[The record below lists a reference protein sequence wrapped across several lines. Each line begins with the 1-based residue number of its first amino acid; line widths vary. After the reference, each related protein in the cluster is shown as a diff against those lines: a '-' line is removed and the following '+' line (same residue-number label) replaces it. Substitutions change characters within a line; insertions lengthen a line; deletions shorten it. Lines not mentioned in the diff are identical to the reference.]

1 MNKWVSCDS
10 CEWVE
15 CHWLL
20 RMHTKNRSHNFY
32 FFMVDHISSTH
43 NMRKAFWVIRQL
55 MTNHVLLW
63 PLIIFATVNCSWN
76 FLSIVISP
84 LQEIKGP
91 FGDWGVFLD
100 LLQIV
105 LNILFPLFIII
116 LLSSLRTWD
125 NLSKCV
131 HVQICKW

>member
-1 MNKWVSCDS
+1 MILVNELDVIGCWGCLPKKTDHIIS
-10 CEWVE
+10 
-15 CHWLL
+15 
-20 RMHTKNRSHNFY
+20 TFF

-43 NMRKAFWVIRQL
+43 IMRKAFWVIRQL

-63 PLIIFATVNCSWN
+63 PLIICAAVNCSWN

-84 LQEIKGP
+84 LQEIKGA
-91 FGDWGVFLD
+91 FGDWGVFSD

-105 LNILFPLFIII
+105 LNILFPLLIII
-116 LLSSLRTWD
+116 LLSSLHTWD

-131 HVQICKW
+131 HVQIYKW